1 MKNILITGAASGIG
15 KATAIFFK
23 RKGWQVGL
31 LDKDGQ
37 ALQALSVQLSG
48 AWFKALD
55 VTDYDAVQDAVSDFA
70 LLNQGK
76 LNALFNCAG
85 VLHMGCFEKLS
96 PQQHQ
101 QTFAINVEGLSNVVY
116 AAFPFLRDTPRARVI
131 NMSSAAAVYGTP
143 HLASYSASKF
153 AVRGLT
159 EALNLEWRAYDIWV
173 CDLMPAFVKTP
184 STNQVVVAPVV
195 QRLGVDLIAEDI
207 ALAAWNTI
215 NSYKVHHTVGLPFKA
230 LMLINRFV
238 PNKITRRMMD
248 LLSRE

>member
-55 VTDYDAVQDAVSDFA
+55 VTDYDTVQDAVSDFA

-153 AVRGLT
+153 AIRGLT

-184 STNQVVVAPVV
+184 STNQAVVAPVV

>member
-184 STNQVVVAPVV
+184 STNQAVVAPVV

>member
-153 AVRGLT
+153 AIRGLT

-184 STNQVVVAPVV
+184 STNQAVVAPVV

>member
-1 MKNILITGAASGIG
+1 MKSILITGAASGIG

-31 LDKDGQ
+31 LDKDEQ
-37 ALQALSVQLSG
+37 ALLELSQQLSG
-48 AWFKALD
+48 AWFRAVD
-55 VTDYDAVQDAVSDFA
+55 VTDYQAVYDAISDFA
-70 LLNQGK
+70 IINNGRLHV
-76 LNALFNCAG
+76 LFNCAG
-85 VLHMGCFEKLS
+85 VLHMGAFEKLS

-101 QTFAINVEGLSNVVY
+101 QSFAINIEGLTNVIY

-184 STNQVVVAPVV
+184 STNKDFIAPVM
-195 QRLGVDLIAEDI
+195 QRLGIDLIAEDV
-207 ALAAWNTI
+207 ALAAWQATTR
-215 NSYKVHHTVGLPFKA
+215 YKVHHPIGLPFKA
-230 LMLINRFV
+230 LMLLNNVV
-238 PNKITRRMMD
+238 PSKITRRMMD

>member
-31 LDKDGQ
+31 LDKDAQ
-37 ALQALSVQLSG
+37 ALEALSIQLSG

-55 VTDYDAVQDAVSDFA
+55 VTDYEAVQDAVSDFA
-70 LLNQGK
+70 LLNKGR

-101 QTFAINVEGLSNVVY
+101 QTFAINIEGLSNVIY

-184 STNQVVVAPVV
+184 STNKELIAPVM
-195 QRLGVDLIAEDI
+195 QRLGIDLIAEDI
-207 ALAAWNTI
+207 ALAAWHAI
-215 NSYKVHHTVGLPFKA
+215 SDYKVHHPIGLPFKA
-230 LMLINRFV
+230 LMLLNNVV
-238 PNKITRRMMD
+238 PSKIRRRMMD